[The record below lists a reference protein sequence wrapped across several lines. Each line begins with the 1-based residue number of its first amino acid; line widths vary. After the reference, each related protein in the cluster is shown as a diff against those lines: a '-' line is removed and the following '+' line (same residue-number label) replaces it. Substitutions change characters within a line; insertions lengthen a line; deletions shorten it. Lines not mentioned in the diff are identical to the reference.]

1 MMRLT
6 EWDLKQL
13 NEKIYL
19 GKHLFYMYSTHNQ
32 IKASWKYKSIFTQI
46 WQKKK
51 QQPQSRDIVN
61 NMPTVQKIF

>member
-1 MMRLT
+1 
-6 EWDLKQL
+6 
-13 NEKIYL
+13 
-19 GKHLFYMYSTHNQ
+19 MYSTHNQ

-51 QQPQSRDIVN
+51 QKNKQPQSRDIVN